1 MDVLFGSEFTTFT
14 TSFSVINV
22 PMYEINIRHF
32 ANSKIVSRKD
42 LCTTHAHKNKNY
54 TNNWDKQ
61 TTNKPSGT
69 GNKTPFEPTQR

>member
-1 MDVLFGSEFTTFT
+1 
-14 TSFSVINV
+14 
-22 PMYEINIRHF
+22 MYEINIRHF

-61 TTNKPSGT
+61 TTNSGT